1 MTHAL
6 VTFLGRTS
14 KKDGGY
20 QTTRYRFPDGSES
33 EPSAFLGW
41 TLTKRLCPD
50 RLVVLGTSRSMWAFL
65 GEQAGIA
72 EGDGDMDELWE
83 SLEQAGDAG
92 GVTETHLERL
102 APLVS
107 GHVGVET
114 RLRLIPNGVTEAEQL
129 SVLQIMADATEGCTE
144 VTLEVSHGFRHLPM
158 IAVVAA
164 VYLQAVRDVRVRDIW
179 YGFYDP
185 DEKSGTVHDLKGL
198 LRLFDW
204 VRALSQFEHGGDYG
218 VFTTLLAAEGR
229 TEFEAPLRKAAFFER
244 TTRDGP
250 AKESIGTVA
259 GKLDGTPLTG
269 VAGLFQSALEDRL
282 AWVRKGSPQQRQRA
296 LASRYLEQRDYLR
309 AVVYAFEA
317 FITHLVYHE
326 GKGNHASHKDREQA
340 KNEYEA
346 HEKEKKAET
355 GSYSAAYLAYRELRD
370 IRNALVHVSR
380 PFDPKIKKAV
390 KSEEELRKLISKFLD
405 EFPDN

>member
-1 MTHAL
+1 MS
-6 VTFLGRTS
+6 GR
-14 KKDGGY
+14 
-20 QTTRYRFPDGSES
+20 
-33 EPSAFLGW
+33 
-41 TLTKRLCPD
+41 CD
-50 RLVVLGTSRSMWAFL
+50 R
-65 GEQAGIA
+65 
-72 EGDGDMDELWE
+72 
-83 SLEQAGDAG
+83 
-92 GVTETHLERL
+92 THLERL
-102 APLVS
+102 APLIS
-107 GHVGVET
+107 GHIGVET

-129 SVLQIMADATEGCTE
+129 SVLQIMADATQGCTE

-164 VYLQAVRDVRVRDIW
+164 VYLQAVRDVQVRDIW

-185 DEKSGTVHDLKGL
+185 DTDVGTVHDLKGL
-198 LRLFDW
+198 LRLFDR

-218 VFTTLLAAEGR
+218 VFATLLAAEGR

-250 AKESIGTVA
+250 AKERIGTVA
-259 GKLDGTPLTG
+259 GNLGRTPLTG
-269 VAGLFQSALEDRL
+269 VAGLFQAALEDRL
-282 AWVRKGSPQQRQRA
+282 AWVREGSPQQRQRA
-296 LASRYLEQRDYLR
+296 LASRYLERRDYLR

-326 GKGNHASHKDREQA
+326 GKGNHASHEDREQA
-340 KNEYEA
+340 KKEYEA
-346 HEKEKKAET
+346 REKEKKAET
-355 GSYSAAYLAYRELRD
+355 GCYSAVYPAYRELRD

-380 PFDPKIKKAV
+380 PFDRKVEKAV